1 MTAKTKITA
10 RVSKFGS
17 IHPWVFP
24 VRMWGSVGFII
35 VDLVSFVSLRNQF
48 RSLHPNSMTACGLYL
63 FIDIHKTYS
72 VFIHVLI
79 FEK

>member
-10 RVSKFGS
+10 RVSKLGS

-24 VRMWGSVGFII
+24 ARMWGSVGFII
-35 VDLVSFVSLRNQF
+35 VDLVSLRNQF
-48 RSLHPNSMTACGLYL
+48 RSLHPNSMSACGLYL
-63 FIDIHKTYS
+63 FIGIHKTYS